1 MEPIVS
7 ERASSSPAP
16 VVDGM
21 GIIGKPVESFR
32 VYGEGSNR
40 EDKVTRHYTLM
51 RTNQTLAFVEKMEAK
66 VSGWSVRVPSSIAV
80 ACVHDS
86 CVPQPIPVQLR
97 TLPLFCFPVVCRPVG
112 WRGSW
117 RAHSTSSSTTVK

>member
-66 VSGWSVRVPSSIAV
+66 VSGWVVRVPSSIAV
-80 ACVHDS
+80 ACVHGGCAPQPMLRIVCVLYRCFVS
-86 CVPQPIPVQLR
+86 PLCVGPLGGVARGVPTVPQV
-97 TLPLFCFPVVCRPVG
+97 RP
-112 WRGSW
+112 R
-117 RAHSTSSSTTVK
+117 